1 MALNVIK
8 CTSCGRLTPTKHGEC
23 IYCQTN
29 LAARQRRPKGPGLT
43 TALGGPAGASTPM
56 HEEPRVLGGRS
67 KRFTRRSD
75 DRTHY
80 LIVGSREPI
89 VLAPGQLFVLGRDP
103 RASLVVHAPDVSR
116 QHAEIEWDDH
126 DPPRALLGEVRSSNG
141 TFLNGKRVTR
151 DAPQPLRSGDEVRLG
166 ETFCF
171 TYLHVAEREL
181 KHELEERGRLETR
194 RFRKEDLAAPEGLP
208 VAAQTTS
215 LTGSGIVAR
224 DALEQLVSAMAPGI
238 EPGPLPLEGSLA
250 TLNGGELLQRLHRQ
264 GSTGLLTLWSGSHT
278 GELLLQEGRCLR
290 ARFATLTGR
299 AAMEHVAGL
308 SQGLYRFAPDGTLG
322 TPTPYPDEMAIP
334 GPDPS
339 ATTVIPTLRRPPPP
353 GPTMRI
359 AGRPALP
366 VPLEGELSALGALGG
381 YELIRQLQRDNRSG
395 LLSIQDGRVDG
406 QVVWVD
412 GMAEQAQLGDLQG
425 QAALEYLAEMQQ
437 GRYSFRPQGAPPVR
451 TPRGYG
457 PPRHTGP
464 VPTGPMPAGPGP
476 LQGGA
481 SGPGKRVMPLRK
493 QQAPEHRRPPL
504 RPPSGVGPAEGAG
517 SGPLRRPAP
526 PPPVRPPVRQ
536 SGPRRRPP
544 PLPHRPDGA

>member
-1 MALNVIK
+1 MALNVVK

-29 LAARQRRPKGPGLT
+29 LGARARRVAKGTAAPGVGP
-43 TALGGPAGASTPM
+43 PGAPPM
-56 HEEPRVLGGRS
+56 HEEPRTLGGRS

-89 VLAPGQLFVLGRDP
+89 KLSPGQLFVLGRDP

-126 DPPRALLGEVRSSNG
+126 DPPRAMLGEVRSSNG

-171 TYLHVAEREL
+171 TYLHVAEHEL
-181 KHELEERGRLETR
+181 KNELEERGRLETR
-194 RFRKEDLAAPEGLP
+194 RFRKEDLATPEGLP
-208 VAAQTTS
+208 LAAATTS

-224 DALEQLVSAMAPGI
+224 DALEQLVAAMSPGN
-238 EPGPLPLEGSLA
+238 EGPLPQEGSLA
-250 TLNGGELLQRLHRQ
+250 TLSGGELLQRLHRQ
-264 GSTGLLTLWSGSHT
+264 GSTGLLSLWSGTHT

-308 SQGLYRFAPDGTLG
+308 NQGLYRFAPDGTLAQRSAAF
-322 TPTPYPDEMAIP
+322 DEPLP
-334 GPDPS
+334 GPDPA
-339 ATTVIPTLRRPPPP
+339 ATTVIPTLRHGPPP
-353 GPTMRI
+353 GATLRIPPRPTLNFQPQ
-359 AGRPALP
+359 AN
-366 VPLEGELSALGALGG
+366 EGDLGLIGG
-381 YELIRQLQRDNRSG
+381 YELLRQLQQEGRSG
-395 LLSIQDGRVDG
+395 LLTILDGRISGQVAFVDG
-406 QVVWVD
+406 L
-412 GMAEQAQLGDLQG
+412 AEQAQLGDLQG
-425 QAALEYLAEMQQ
+425 QAALEYLAEMQH
-437 GRYSFRPQGAPPVR
+437 GTWSFRAQAAAPPR

-457 PPRHTGP
+457 PP
-464 VPTGPMPAGPGP
+464 PGP
-476 LQGGA
+476 A
-481 SGPGKRVMPLRK
+481 RRPGPPATRTSAPLRRVMPLRK
-493 QQAPEHRRPPL
+493 QQAPEGHRPPL
-504 RPPSGVGPAEGAG
+504 RPPSGVGPVDGPT

-526 PPPVRPPVRQ
+526 PPPVRPTPPRPGV
-536 SGPRRRPP
+536 PRRRPP
-544 PLPHRPDGA
+544 PLPHRPDA